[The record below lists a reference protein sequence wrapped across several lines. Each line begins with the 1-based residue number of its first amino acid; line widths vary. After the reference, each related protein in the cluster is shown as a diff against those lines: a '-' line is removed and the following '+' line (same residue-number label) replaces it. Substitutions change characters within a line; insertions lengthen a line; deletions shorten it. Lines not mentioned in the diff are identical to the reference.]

1 MCRWMSGKASLPST
15 NSNSMSGWLA
25 PADGVGVGVGSVW
38 ALALR
43 ASARRARVI
52 REARAIRASAAVGLG
67 RGSLRSEEGVRR
79 DASRRRREEE
89 ATGLS
94 PRVDEGRAQASLL
107 EHTTGGG
114 ILDIGADWRGE
125 LPHKRSS
132 RLSRKAIS
140 VVIILLFRNNASA
153 NMQNGE
159 IGLGF
164 FAAG

>member
-1 MCRWMSGKASLPST
+1 MR
-15 NSNSMSGWLA
+15 
-25 PADGVGVGVGSVW
+25 D
-38 ALALR
+38 
-43 ASARRARVI
+43 
-52 REARAIRASAAVGLG
+52 ARAIRASAAVGLG
-67 RGSLRSEEGVRR
+67 PGSLRSDEGVRR
-79 DASRRRREEE
+79 DESRRRREEE

-94 PRVDEGRAQASLL
+94 PRVDEGRAQALLL
-107 EHTTGGG
+107 EHTTVGGD
-114 ILDIGADWRGE
+114 ILGIGADWRGE
-125 LPHKRSS
+125 LPHKVSS

>member
-1 MCRWMSGKASLPST
+1 M
-15 NSNSMSGWLA
+15 
-25 PADGVGVGVGSVW
+25 GVGVGSVW

-67 RGSLRSEEGVRR
+67 PGSLRSDEGVRR
-79 DASRRRREEE
+79 DESRRRREE

-94 PRVDEGRAQASLL
+94 PRVDEGRGRVALL

-114 ILDIGADWRGE
+114 ILGIGADWRGE
-125 LPHKRSS
+125 LPHKLSS